1 MKQLDLKQRSFR
13 ATEITYLDRKTI
25 QMDRMLLKLFELLR
39 FDGRPAVRRRQRAVD
54 LDMLVALMVRQ
65 PQRFVGFDSRPDV
78 ARAWLSGDL
87 IEIMNRDRPDR
98 SMVVGP
104 RPFHLNAFKLA
115 NPKASADYGASQ
127 QIWAM
132 LYYADPTI
140 LTRLKEFFGRGV
152 DPAVDRYDGRTE
164 LDLETLAV
172 LGLVDENPVTPG
184 STPAPAPQRPICL
197 AEGRLLAEDL
207 RALLSYEGIVPRHI
221 LARYIRTVLALH
233 LGLFILRLLQLL
245 PHRVQYAQRAQA
257 AAICPLEQEGELQV
271 SACPY
276 QAEIVVDLTENP
288 SSPTA
293 ALARASAAALIGD
306 VTPYVRAV
314 IAVNRLKDFVELQV
328 SMGRL
333 PPPRGLDDLLAVL
346 GDSPSAMEGFYQAR
360 ISAVLSNSAEEAEDP
375 IVLQILR
382 LDGLSSFEKYV
393 ELVCLK
399 RLKLE
404 RGNMTK
410 LIDSLT
416 QKNRP
421 NGFLRQPSGVRA
433 PRRFVLG
440 NELLETLAQIAVLS
454 QSPDGAFKSTNVLI
468 DDFVA
473 WLRRRYGFVVYAPAH
488 RAVLPE
494 DQDAWRQ
501 NQRAL
506 RERLR
511 QIGFF
516 TDLSDAFN
524 SQTLRPR
531 YLVGTN
537 A

>member
-54 LDMLVALMVRQ
+54 LDLLVALMARQ
-65 PQRFVGFDSRPDV
+65 PQRFVGFDSRQDV

-87 IEIMNRDRPDR
+87 VEIMNRDRPER
-98 SMVVGP
+98 MMVVGP

-152 DPAVDRYDGRTE
+152 DPAVDRYDGHTE

-184 STPAPAPQRPICL
+184 STPAPAPQRPICM
-197 AEGRLLAEDL
+197 AQGRLLAEDL
-207 RALLSYEGIVPRHI
+207 RALLSYEGIVPRHV
-221 LARYIRTVLALH
+221 LARYVRTILGLH
-233 LGLFILRLLQLL
+233 LGLFMLRLLQLV
-245 PHRVQYAQRAQA
+245 PHRVQCAQRAEA
-257 AAICPLEQEGELQV
+257 AVVCPLEDDGPLHV
-271 SACPY
+271 TDCPH
-276 QAEIVVDLTENP
+276 QPEIVVDLTENP
-288 SSPTA
+288 SSPPA
-293 ALARASAAALIGD
+293 ALARASAAALISD

-314 IAVNRLKDFVELQV
+314 FSINRLKDFVELQV

-333 PPPRGLDDLLAVL
+333 PPSRGLDDLLAVL
-346 GDSPSAMEGFYQAR
+346 ADSPPAMEGFYQAR

-382 LDGLSSFEKYV
+382 LAHLSSFEKYI
-393 ELVCLK
+393 ELICLS

-404 RGNMTK
+404 RGHMTK

-421 NGFLRQPSGVRA
+421 NGFLRQPSGARA

-440 NELLETLAQIAVLS
+440 TELLETLAQIAVVP
-454 QSPDGAFKSTNVLI
+454 QSSDGTFRSTNMLI

-473 WLRRRYGFVVYAPAH
+473 WLRRRYGFVIYAPAH
-488 RAVLPE
+488 RAVSPE
-494 DQDAWRQ
+494 DQEAWRQ

-531 YLVGTN
+531 YKVGSH